1 MEINEKI
8 NYWVELSDYDLETA
22 EVLQE
27 TQRFLYVC
35 FMCHQVIEKILKA
48 LYVSIQNSTPPY
60 THNLTSL
67 TMDKTE
73 VIKKVKKY
81 AQVVK
86 EKFPVRM
93 IILFGSYARG
103 CAREHSDIDVA
114 VVVDHNDED
123 YLESRQQLF
132 KLGTDIDCRIEPI
145 LIERNQKYHSG
156 FLEEIRKT
164 VEIIYQDQQTVE
176 CA

>member
-22 EVLQE
+22 EVMQE
-27 TQRFLYVC
+27 TKRFLYVG

-132 KLGTDIDCRIEPI
+132 KLGTVRGT
-145 LIERNQKYHSG
+145 ERNQKYLSG
-156 FLEEIRKT
+156 FFEEIRKT
-164 VEIIYQDQQTVE
+164 GEIIYQDQQTVE